1 MEVKCLKSVAAIAL
15 ICSFAVAV
23 LAAQTA
29 TRIRFARGK
38 SAAKVSG
45 TVGKYGKK
53 EFVIGAKKSQFLT
66 TSVDSG
72 CESVTLDVL
81 YKENGESLSGDEVL
95 PEFSNTLPSDGDYI
109 IRVQNSDLPSCKFT
123 LSVAIE

>member
-1 MEVKCLKSVAAIAL
+1 MKIKRLKIIAATAL
-15 ICSFAVAV
+15 IISFAVSV

-38 SAAKVSG
+38 SSAKISG

-53 EFVIGAKKSQFLT
+53 EFIIGAKKSQFLT
-66 TSVDSG
+66 TLVDSG

-81 YKENGESLSGDEVL
+81 YKENGESLIGDEVL